1 MSEHLFYMQQ
11 VLALAKMTPVQ
22 TRPNPQ
28 VAAIIAKNSQI
39 IGIGVHL
46 QAGEPHAE
54 VHAIR
59 QAGSNA
65 ANATLYVNLEPCAH
79 HGKTPPCADAVIQAG
94 ITRVVIANQDPNP
107 LVAGLGIQKLQA
119 AGIEVISGILHNE
132 AWEIN
137 KVFFHNISTQTPYV
151 TLKVGMSL
159 DGRIAT
165 KNNIS
170 QWITSPASRQDAHNY
185 RITHEAILVGVGTVK
200 HDNPSL
206 IPHMI
211 ANPTRLPIRIILDS
225 NLTTPL
231 DSKVVTDNLAPT
243 WILTTNPSET
253 QQQPFKAHGCKIITV
268 ADMQINTI
276 LTTLYKHKIYSLLI
290 EGGEQIYSS
299 FLDAKAV
306 NQIVSYLSPQLIGST
321 SAKHLFAGN
330 GFMDLQHNLKCNF
343 TEVKTLGNDIKIVAE
358 VIK

>member
-28 VAAIIAKNSQI
+28 VAAIIVKNSQI
-39 IGIGVHL
+39 IGVGVHL

-65 ANATLYVNLEPCAH
+65 VNATLYVNLEPCAH

-119 AGIEVISGILHNE
+119 AGIEVISGVLHNE

-137 KVFFHNISTQTPYV
+137 KVFFHNISKQTPYV

-211 ANPTRLPIRIILDS
+211 ENPPRLPIRIILDS

-243 WILTTNPSET
+243 WILTTNPSEI
-253 QQQPFKAHGCKIITV
+253 QQLPFKTHGCKIITV